1 MNRRIV
7 LCAGHGAGDS
17 GAVGQGRTEAAEVI
31 DIVNRTAD
39 RLRADGQVEVV
50 VVPHELDFVQGINW
64 VNARYKNLEDGFAL
78 EVHKNATVGAK
89 GVETWFFGGDGQ
101 SQHYGQI
108 IVDHLAAVT
117 GLPNRGTK
125 PDTSNRWGRLG
136 WIRDTNPWAILVEA
150 GFISDGGD
158 PVGPAANDQYAEG
171 LKNGCLA
178 VLGLS
183 PKPAPVPVPTPP
195 PAVVNFRVIGNDGKQ
210 IGAYKTDTNAW
221 NKYKAE
227 NADNIMTSSGQDV
240 TAQLKAKFEPATP
253 PPAIPTPPA
262 QDENKNQQEILKML
276 GEQNTVLAKI
286 LEIVTAIWQKI
297 AGVFK

>member
-39 RLRADGQVEVV
+39 KLRADGQVEVV

-78 EVHKNATVGAK
+78 EVHKNATVNAH
-89 GVETWFFGGDGQ
+89 GVETWFYGGDGQ
-101 SQHYGQI
+101 SQRYGQI

-136 WIRDTNPWAILVEA
+136 WIRDTNPWAILVEC
-150 GFISDGGD
+150 GFISEGGD

-183 PKPAPVPVPTPP
+183 PKPAPVPVPTPS

-210 IGAYKTDTNAW
+210 IGAYKLEDSAW
-221 NKYKAE
+221 NKYLSVLGAAKIV
-227 NADNIMTSSGQDV
+227 DSQGKDV
-240 TAQLKAKFEPATP
+240 TAQFIEKYR
-253 PPAIPTPPA
+253 PTPTQTPS
-262 QDENKNQQEILKML
+262 QTPESTELKQMAMDIGWIKATL
-276 GEQNTVLAKI
+276 QWLVDAFKS
-286 LEIVTAIWQKI
+286 
-297 AGVFK
+297 VFNLK